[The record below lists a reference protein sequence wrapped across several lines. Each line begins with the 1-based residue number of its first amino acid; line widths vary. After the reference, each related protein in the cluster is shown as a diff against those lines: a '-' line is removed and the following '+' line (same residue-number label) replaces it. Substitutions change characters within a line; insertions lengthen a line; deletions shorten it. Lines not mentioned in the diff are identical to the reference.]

1 MAIFRVP
8 KHENFTVISNVHLS
22 DTRLS
27 LKAKGLLSYMLAK
40 PDSWNF
46 TLAGLAAQSSDGVAS
61 IRTAVSELTALG
73 YVRRSQCRNGD
84 GSFGEI
90 EYDVIEDPAYFEDS
104 TEPEAQPLCE
114 NCTAEEARPLCDF
127 PLAGEP
133 IADNPISPNRTLVNT
148 DRSKYLDTPP
158 SPSKSGPDFDR
169 FWSGYPRKVDK
180 DKARRAW
187 KRLKVTDALLE
198 TILAGLERD
207 KRSPQWVKDS
217 GQFIPYPAT
226 WLNNRRWEAEAA
238 SQAESAGQANPPE
251 QYASSCRVYEAEE
264 VGFIDGI

>member
-61 IRTAVSELTALG
+61 IRGAVKELMALG
-73 YVRRSQCRNGD
+73 YVRRCQSRKGD
-84 GSFGEI
+84 GSFSEI
-90 EYDVIEDPAYFEDS
+90 EYDVIEDPAYFS
-104 TEPEAQPLCE
+104 LEPEEQPLCE
-114 NCTAEEARPLCDF
+114 NCTTEESQPLCDF

-133 IADNPISPNRTLVNT
+133 IADNPISENRTLVNT
-148 DRSKYLDTPP
+148 DRSKYSNTSP
-158 SPSKSGPDFDR
+158 SPSKSSPDFDR
-169 FWSGYPRKVDK
+169 FWAAYPRKVDK

-207 KRSPQWVKDS
+207 KRSPQWVKDC

-226 WLNNRRWEAEAA
+226 WLNNRRWE
-238 SQAESAGQANPPE
+238 SQTAPPPDRGGLPD
-251 QYASSCRVYEAEE
+251 QGAVFSAEE
-264 VGFIDGI
+264 VGYIDGI